1 MRSFLYRAAGILLA
15 LSALAGIVFSA
26 VGIWGVWKLKPGAEA
41 FLTDTTQMAV
51 DGIDLM
57 SATLDDVSAA
67 LEMVNEGLQ
76 SVNGVK
82 DNLVSVLTSLTP
94 VLDLTSAF
102 VGEDLV
108 LVMDGL
114 QGSLD
119 TLESGMGAVEST
131 LSFLTEVPLLG
142 SLYSGTAV
150 SMTDGVEEMSTQVDA
165 LSTQLERFQ
174 GDLSDASTD
183 LAQMNADLQAFA
195 QTVDEADLSLQEQLD
210 AVEDYQRQLTSLRKQ
225 LLDFRERWLRNILR
239 IAIGST
245 VVFSWLAVLMICLL
259 VFSMDLV
266 LHGDL
271 RQRQRE
277 LEYSRAAVRQT
288 LAEEWTPQMKAEL
301 LAELRA
307 ELGLPQPLPLLPG
320 GEEGGEGYPLP
331 R

>member
-1 MRSFLYRAAGILLA
+1 
-15 LSALAGIVFSA
+15 
-26 VGIWGVWKLKPGAEA
+26 
-41 FLTDTTQMAV
+41 
-51 DGIDLM
+51 
-57 SATLDDVSAA
+57 
-67 LEMVNEGLQ
+67 
-76 SVNGVK
+76 VK

-108 LVMDGL
+108 SVMDGL

-150 SMTDGVEEMSTQVDA
+150 SMTDGVEEMSIQVDT
-165 LSTQLERFQ
+165 LSSQLEQFQ
-174 GDLSDASTD
+174 GDLGTASAD
-183 LAQMNADLQAFA
+183 LTQMNADLQAFA

-225 LLDFRERWLRNILR
+225 LIDFRERWLLNIQR

-245 VVFSWLAVLMICLL
+245 VVFSWLAVLMVCLV
-259 VFSMDLV
+259 VFSTDLV
-266 LHGDL
+266 LHGDQ

-277 LEYSRAAVRQT
+277 LESSRAAVRQT
-288 LAEEWTPQMKAEL
+288 LAEEWTPQMKAQL

-307 ELGLPQPLPLLPG
+307 ELGLPQPLSLPPE
-320 GEEGGEGYPLP
+320 GEEGYPLP
-331 R
+331 LGKE